1 MKRINWPVSLRMRQ
15 LHVNQFHV
23 ERSADVILLV
33 DTFVNIGQR
42 PHSTLDFTLRAAAG
56 LAQAYLRQTDRVG
69 LIEVGGWLRW
79 TKPASGP
86 RQYETILRSLTRATV
101 TATDLR
107 RNAPDLP
114 EAMLPRHALIIAL
127 TPLADERFVH
137 VVTGLADQGRDVVL
151 LAIGGDEVSLPYLTR
166 RAGHPVVRRV
176 WRLLREDRLRELR
189 SHGMRAALWSPRAA
203 DRGGA
208 GIGGAPRHARG
219 RMVWLSG
226 IAAVLLIAGVPCLV
240 LPERHVLGAGVVAAA
255 ICAGGLLLPSLGLA
269 TAGAV
274 LAVLVFSVALLVA
287 SAANAVMAAMLMG
300 IAVLVLLDAT
310 HFHQRFNRSAI
321 TPGVV
326 RAHLGQLG
334 ATILVSV
341 LAVGVLAVVS
351 DAFWLGLDAAL
362 RPAVAAAGGILV
374 VLAILRATT
383 R

>member
-1 MKRINWPVSLRMRQ
+1 
-15 LHVNQFHV
+15 
-23 ERSADVILLV
+23 
-33 DTFVNIGQR
+33 
-42 PHSTLDFTLRAAAG
+42 
-56 LAQAYLRQTDRVG
+56 
-69 LIEVGGWLRW
+69 
-79 TKPASGP
+79 
-86 RQYETILRSLTRATV
+86 
-101 TATDLR
+101 
-107 RNAPDLP
+107 
-114 EAMLPRHALIIAL
+114 
-127 TPLADERFVH
+127 
-137 VVTGLADQGRDVVL
+137 
-151 LAIGGDEVSLPYLTR
+151 
-166 RAGHPVVRRV
+166 
-176 WRLLREDRLRELR
+176 
-189 SHGMRAALWSPRAA
+189 
-203 DRGGA
+203 
-208 GIGGAPRHARG
+208 
-219 RMVWLSG
+219 MVWLSG

-310 HFHQRFNRSAI
+310 YFHQRFNRSVI

-334 ATILVSV
+334 ATILISV